1 MSIRRLSA
9 ASLLAASALTFAAP
23 AQAQRVDRIVTFGDS
38 YADDGNFFQILG
50 VNPVTTQIYT
60 TGRFSGG
67 TNYVD
72 TLSNILGAP
81 VENFAIG
88 GAMAQTFPGAP
99 PASNTNCLGIPAT
112 CPLGFSFEVDQFFNV
127 GTQSA
132 AFPNS
137 AMTFDEG
144 DLLTVSIGGNDGRFY
159 QLTGGTLAG
168 ASASAQLSVT
178 AATTQLDRLVAA
190 GAPTI
195 SFLAGDTARLP
206 EVATNPTAAGIRS
219 AFSTAFNTGMQSTL
233 AGYAADGVIVHYL
246 DLNLM
251 LDNVIANPAAYGITN
266 GLVCPAFQPATP
278 ASPTCVVN
286 AGGYLFYGDNVHL
299 TSDGFKIVGQYIAA
313 QLTAPLVLQA
323 PSDLG
328 IDVAHQFGNT
338 LTGRMDTGSPRDGD
352 TLSGLRFF
360 VLGDTISRRR
370 DAGPRN
376 LSYRATSVGA
386 TAGIEYGFGTG
397 VAGLAVNYSKPKVN
411 FTTDAADVDSRSLQ
425 VGGYAGFAI
434 AGGFAQ
440 AYAGYGWDKHD
451 IDRAGVVEG
460 MEADADGNHFL
471 IGGKAG
477 YLIPVWKFRAGPVVA
492 VDYAKAKVEGYTE
505 EGDPALTLNV
515 SSVSYKSLR
524 GSVGLE
530 VRGDFEGGGVQF
542 RPYTS
547 ALLEKEFS
555 GDGRMVRFAQTSAP
569 TIVNSW
575 DFEDAS
581 NKPYARFISGFNAA
595 ILSGVSL
602 DVAGSRT
609 MGKKEGEET
618 SANLGLRIAL

>member
-1 MSIRRLSA
+1 MSIRRLTV
-9 ASLLAASALTFAAP
+9 ASLLAASALSFAAP

-50 VNPVTTQIYT
+50 INPVATQIYT

-72 TLSNILGAP
+72 TLSGLLGAP

-88 GAMAQTFPGAP
+88 GAIAQTFPGAP
-99 PASNTNCLGIPAT
+99 PVSNTNCGMIPPS
-112 CPLGFSFEVDQFFNV
+112 CPLGFAYEVDQFFNV
-127 GTQSA
+127 GPQSA

-137 AMTFDEG
+137 PTTFDEG
-144 DLLTVSIGGNDGRFY
+144 DLLTVSIGGNDGRYY
-159 QLTGGTLAG
+159 QQTGGTLVG
-168 ASASAQLSVT
+168 AAASAQLSVT
-178 AATTQLDRLVAA
+178 AATAQLDRLVAA

-206 EVATNPTAAGIRS
+206 EVATDPTAAGIRS
-219 AFSTAFNTGMQSTL
+219 AFSAAFNSGMQSTL
-233 AGYAADGVIVHYL
+233 AGYAADGAIVHYL

-251 LDNVIANPAAYGITN
+251 LDNVIANPTAYGITR
-266 GLVCPAFQPATP
+266 GLVCPAFVPPTP
-278 ASPTCVVN
+278 ASPTCLLN

-328 IDVAHQFGNT
+328 LDVAHQFGNT
-338 LTGRMDTGSPRDGD
+338 LTSRMDTGSPRDGD
-352 TLSGLRFF
+352 TLTGLRFF
-360 VLGDTISRRR
+360 VLGDSISRKQ

-397 VAGLAVNYSKPKVN
+397 VAGLAVNYSKPKAN
-411 FTTDAADVDSRSLQ
+411 FTTDAADVESRSLQ

-434 AGGFAQ
+434 AGAFAQ
-440 AYAGYGWDKHD
+440 AYAGYGSDKHD
-451 IDRAGVVEG
+451 LKRAGVVEG
-460 MEADADGNHFL
+460 MKADPKGHHFL
-471 IGGKAG
+471 IGAKGG
-477 YLIPVWKFRAGPVVA
+477 YLIPVWKFRAGPIVA
-492 VDYAKAKVEGYTE
+492 VDYAKAKVDGYTE
-505 EGDPALTLNV
+505 EGDPALALDV

-524 GSVGLE
+524 GGVGLE

-547 ALLEKEFS
+547 LLLEKEFS
-555 GDGRMVRFAQTSAP
+555 GDGRAVRFAQTSAP

-575 DFEDAS
+575 EFEDAS
-581 NKPYARFISGFNAA
+581 NKPYARFVSGFSAA

-609 MGKKEGEET
+609 MGKEEGEET
-618 SANLGLRIAL
+618 SAQVGLRFGF